1 MLDEK
6 FSEKY
11 RDIISVLAYIDN
23 IYYINQE
30 AGEITPI
37 GYKRYPSN
45 KMKDAKSRIIEYSK
59 IINSLSPDEYN
70 IILAYLAAINT
81 EHTGMKWKLPECTC
95 PKCGT
100 VIKERETTAENLV
113 FMRHQLAALA
123 ITSIK

>member
-1 MLDEK
+1 MLFA
-6 FSEKY
+6 FSCLLLN
-11 RDIISVLAYIDN
+11 LAN

-37 GYKRYPSN
+37 GYERYPSN

-95 PKCGT
+95 PKRGT